1 MFDLLIY
8 MFENYL
14 SSKPHSDF
22 TNITQ
27 ELEAAGFDNKEIKS
41 ALDWF
46 TQLEKLA
53 DKDNVSIK
61 HNYEN
66 TIRIFTDNEKNKITT
81 EGLGFILFLEQAHIL
96 KSGEREIILDQAMAI
111 NQKVISLNEV
121 RWIVMMTL
129 WQNGRENDYLF
140 VEDALYMPDQ
150 NRMH

>member
-14 SSKPHSDF
+14 SSKPYSNF

-27 ELEAAGFDNKEIKS
+27 ELEAAGFGNKEIKN

-61 HNYEN
+61 HKHKNA
-66 TIRIFTDNEKNKITT
+66 IRIFTDNERNKITT
-81 EGLGFILFLEQAHIL
+81 EGLGFILFLEQANIL

-111 NQKVISLNEV
+111 NQKAISLNEV

-140 VEDALYMPDQ
+140 VEDALYKPEQ
-150 NRMH
+150 SRMH

>member
-27 ELEAAGFDNKEIKS
+27 ELEAAGFDNKEIKN

-53 DKDNVSIK
+53 DKDSILIK
-61 HNYEN
+61 HKCENYL
-66 TIRIFTDNEKNKITT
+66 RIFTENEKNKITT
-81 EGLGFILFLEQAHIL
+81 EGLGFILFLEQANIL
-96 KSGEREIILDQAMAI
+96 KSGEREIILDQAMVI
-111 NQKVISLNEV
+111 NQKTTSLNEV

-140 VEDALYMPDQ
+140 VEDALYKPEQ